1 MTEPLPMSLTNH
13 VPIIEATIEM
23 APINIGK
30 NKTVGLFHLYIHHIG
45 NCYVSDMKCNSE
57 EEFQNLIKPYM
68 EE

>member
-1 MTEPLPMSLTNH
+1 MKE
-13 VPIIEATIEM
+13 IID
-23 APINIGK
+23 INE

-45 NCYVSDMKCNSE
+45 NCYVSDKKCNSE